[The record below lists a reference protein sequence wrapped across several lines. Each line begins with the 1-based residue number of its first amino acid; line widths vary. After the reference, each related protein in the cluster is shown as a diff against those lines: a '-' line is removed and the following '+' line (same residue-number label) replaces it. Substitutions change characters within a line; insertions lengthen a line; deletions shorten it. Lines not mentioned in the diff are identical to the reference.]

1 MARFAIVT
9 SHLTSGDAV
18 SNDVVKMQQVLEN
31 HGYEARLYA
40 GSADFEE
47 PKVWPLGEITDFL
60 QAADDV

>member
-40 GSADFEE
+40 GSVILKS
-47 PKVWPLGEITDFL
+47 PKCGHWARSQTFSKLPMMF
-60 QAADDV
+60 